1 MSLLNNT
8 GNTWKNIENE
18 SPPNIE
24 EPIERLTNSND
35 ITIGVLVSST
45 IDSTAEKL
53 QETIDNTIDST
64 AEKLQET
71 IDNTIDSTAEKLQE
85 TIDNTIDSTAE
96 KIKNAI
102 YNRIKQFYKLLTS
115 CRSGSYSKV

>member
-8 GNTWKNIENE
+8 SNTWKNIENE

-24 EPIERLTNSND
+24 EPIERLIVKD
-35 ITIGVLVSST
+35 ITIDFLVSST
-45 IDSTAEKL
+45 IYSTDETKE
-53 QETIDNTIDST
+53 ETIDNANDST
-64 AEKLQET
+64 RDTKEEIIENTNDFTHEKPKNK
-71 IDNTIDSTAEKLQE
+71 NTST
-85 TIDNTIDSTAE
+85 
-96 KIKNAI
+96 